1 MYTLIDLILSEFLL
15 NTKVMIYFTMRCGAE
30 MNITTVVIT
39 VYTLSPMRQNLS
51 ITIAANFQSEM
62 TSSSSSFSRV
72 RFVKNLIK
80 MSLKNCTLK
89 ALCWSPEFSEYEFD
103 LLGQVHVDTEGPPG
117 GGAAVQRRRG
127 HRGVAAMAAVATV
140 GGARPIILHRG
151 VAQLC
156 A

>member
-1 MYTLIDLILSEFLL
+1 MNELDTKIIINAYVYIMYTLIDLILSEFLL

-80 MSLKNCTLK
+80 VSLKKWRLK
-89 ALCWSPEFSEYEFD
+89 SLC
-103 LLGQVHVDTEGPPG
+103 
-117 GGAAVQRRRG
+117 
-127 HRGVAAMAAVATV
+127 
-140 GGARPIILHRG
+140 IIT
-151 VAQLC
+151 
-156 A
+156 